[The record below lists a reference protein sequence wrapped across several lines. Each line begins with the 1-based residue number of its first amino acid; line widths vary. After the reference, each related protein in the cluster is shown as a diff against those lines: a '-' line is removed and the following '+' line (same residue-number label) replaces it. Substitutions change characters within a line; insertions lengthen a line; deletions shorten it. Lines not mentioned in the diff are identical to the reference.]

1 MYVYTDIKS
10 GFRRCFIIMRK
21 LLYIMSVLLLST
33 VQVEAMSLSKALQS
47 SDLELDFGKG
57 GTIWCNYANESGFP
71 YPGYINKSEYEYSG
85 NTYYLNINTASILG
99 NTCRGGVISLP
110 FSQV

>member
-1 MYVYTDIKS
+1 
-10 GFRRCFIIMRK
+10 MRK
-21 LLYIMSVLLLST
+21 LLYILSILCT
-33 VQVEAMSLSKALQS
+33 TYIYSIAQTDAMSLSKALQS

>member
-1 MYVYTDIKS
+1 
-10 GFRRCFIIMRK
+10 MRK
-21 LLYIMSVLLLST
+21 LLYILSVLCST
-33 VQVEAMSLSKALQS
+33 YTYSIAQIEAMSLGKALSS
-47 SDLELDFGKG
+47 SDLALEFGKG
-57 GTIWCNYANESGFP
+57 GTIWCEYANGSGFP

-85 NTYYLNINTASILG
+85 NTYYLSINTTSILN